1 MLIFRDRFVVQ
12 SMLGKWMR
20 EKMNSTTEA
29 QLTQNAI
36 KLDRLNREVVK
47 AVIEWNPDNIGKV
60 LQEYVDTRRR
70 IKTALI
76 DYPVAKIHDYRA
88 KNVLSKIG
96 QGESF
101 QADNIIKMLESQSQ
115 ENMSLEALD
124 DSEIEQ
130 LGSDLF
136 YSWYSHYEYIEAFY
150 DIGSL
155 IVSITI
161 PEVLKVYVSEAR
173 SCFAFQQYNAVYGL
187 CRTILESAIRHTCE
201 RKGFIKKS
209 GNVVDIEDYK
219 PAELIN
225 KVARGNLRDRLKDIY
240 RKTSALLHGRKT
252 ITSEDAKEMFRGT
265 LKAVQDLY
273 K

>member
-1 MLIFRDRFVVQ
+1 M
-12 SMLGKWMR
+12 
-20 EKMNSTTEA
+20 KMNSAIEG

-36 KLDRLNREVVK
+36 KLEKLNRAVVK
-47 AVIEWNPDNIGKV
+47 AVIEWNTDNLSKS
-60 LQEYVDTRRR
+60 LQEYVDLKIK

-76 DYPVAKIHDYRA
+76 DYPVAKIHDHLA
-88 KNVLSKIG
+88 KDVLRKIG

-101 QADNIIKMLESQSQ
+101 QADNLIKILESQSQ
-115 ENMSLEALD
+115 EAVSLEELD
-124 DSEIEQ
+124 EAEIEK

-136 YSWYSHYEYIEAFY
+136 YSWYSHFEYIEALY

-161 PEVLKVYVSEAR
+161 PETLRTYVSEAR
-173 SCFAFQQYNAVYGL
+173 SCYAFQQYNAVYGL
-187 CRTILESAIRHTCE
+187 CRTILETAIRHTCE

-209 GNVVDIEDYK
+209 DRNIVDIESYK

-225 KVARGNLRDRLKDIY
+225 KAAKGELRRRLKDIY
-240 RKTSALLHGRKT
+240 SNTSTMLHGRKT
-252 ITSEDAKEMFRGT
+252 IKSEDAKTMFRNT

>member
-1 MLIFRDRFVVQ
+1 
-12 SMLGKWMR
+12 
-20 EKMNSTTEA
+20 MNSAIEA
-29 QLTQNAI
+29 QLTQDAI
-36 KLDRLNREVVK
+36 KLDRLNRDVVK
-47 AVIEWNPDNIGKV
+47 AVVEWNPDNIGKS
-60 LQEYVDTRRR
+60 LKEYIDTKVK

-76 DYPVAKIHDYRA
+76 DFPVAKIHDHLA

-101 QADNIIKMLESQSQ
+101 QADNIIKMLESQS
-115 ENMSLEALD
+115 EEKVSLEALD
-124 DSEIEQ
+124 ESEIEQ

-136 YSWYSHYEYIEAFY
+136 YSWYSHYEYIEALY

-161 PEVLKVYVSEAR
+161 PEALKTYVSEAR

-201 RKGFIKKS
+201 RKGYLKRGSNI
-209 GNVVDIEDYK
+209 VDIESYK

-225 KVARGNLRDRLKDIY
+225 KAARGDLRNRVKDIY
-240 RKTSALLHGRKT
+240 SKTSTLLHGRKT
-252 ITSEDAKEMFRGT
+252 IKSEDAKKMFRDT

>member
-1 MLIFRDRFVVQ
+1 
-12 SMLGKWMR
+12 
-20 EKMNSTTEA
+20 MNSSIEA
-29 QLTQNAI
+29 QLTENAI
-36 KLDRLNREVVK
+36 KLDRLNRDVVK
-47 AVIEWNPDNIGKV
+47 AVVEWNPDNIGKS
-60 LQEYVDTRRR
+60 LKEYIDTKVK

-76 DYPVAKIHDYRA
+76 DFPVAKIHDHLA

-101 QADNIIKMLESQSQ
+101 QADNIIKILESQS
-115 ENMSLEALD
+115 EEKVSLERLD
-124 DSEIEQ
+124 DTEIEQ

-136 YSWYSHYEYIEAFY
+136 YSWYSHYEYIQALY

-161 PEVLKVYVSEAR
+161 PEALKTYVSEAR

-201 RKGFIKKS
+201 RKGDLKRG
-209 GNVVDIEDYK
+209 GNVVDIESYK

-225 KVARGNLRDRLKDIY
+225 KAARGDLRDRVKDIY
-240 RKTSALLHGRKT
+240 SKTSTLLHGRKT
-252 ITSEDAKEMFRGT
+252 IKSEDAKKCSEI
-265 LKAVQDLY
+265 L
-273 K
+273 

>member
-1 MLIFRDRFVVQ
+1 
-12 SMLGKWMR
+12 
-20 EKMNSTTEA
+20 MNCVIEA
-29 QLTQNAI
+29 QLTQDAI
-36 KLDRLNREVVK
+36 KLDRLNRDVVK
-47 AVIEWNPDNIGKV
+47 AVVEWNPDNISKSLKEYIDTKV
-60 LQEYVDTRRR
+60 K

-76 DYPVAKIHDYRA
+76 DFPVAKIHDHLA

-101 QADNIIKMLESQSQ
+101 QADNIIKMLESQS
-115 ENMSLEALD
+115 EEEVSLEALD

-136 YSWYSHYEYIEAFY
+136 YSWYSHYEYIEALY

-161 PEVLKVYVSEAR
+161 PEALKTYVSEAR
-173 SCFAFQQYNAVYGL
+173 SCYAFQQYNAVYGL

-201 RKGFIKKS
+201 RKGYLKRGGK
-209 GNVVDIEDYK
+209 VVDIESYK

-225 KVARGNLRDRLKDIY
+225 KAARGDLRDRVKDIY
-240 RKTSALLHGRKT
+240 SKTSTLLHGRKT
-252 ITSEDAKEMFRGT
+252 IKSEDAKKMFRDT

>member
-1 MLIFRDRFVVQ
+1 
-12 SMLGKWMR
+12 
-20 EKMNSTTEA
+20 MNPEIEA
-29 QLTQNAI
+29 QLTQDAT
-36 KLDRLNREVVK
+36 KLDKLNRAVVK
-47 AVIEWNPDNIGKV
+47 AVIEWNPDNIGKS
-60 LQEYVDTRRR
+60 LKEYVNTKVK

-76 DYPVAKIHDYRA
+76 DFPVAKIHDHLA

-115 ENMSLEALD
+115 EAVSLEALD
-124 DSEIEQ
+124 DSEIEK

-136 YSWYSHYEYIEAFY
+136 YSWYSHYEYIEALY

-161 PEVLKVYVSEAR
+161 PETLRTYVSEAR
-173 SCFAFQQYNAVYGL
+173 SCYAFQQYNAVYGL

-201 RKGFIKKS
+201 RKGFITRGS
-209 GNVVDIEDYK
+209 NVVDIEFYK

-225 KVARGNLRDRLKDIY
+225 KAAKGNLRQRLKDIY
-240 RKTSALLHGRKT
+240 SKTSTLLHGRKT
-252 ITSEDAKEMFRGT
+252 IKSEDAKKMFRDT

>member
-1 MLIFRDRFVVQ
+1 
-12 SMLGKWMR
+12 
-20 EKMNSTTEA
+20 MNSEIEA
-29 QLTQNAI
+29 QLTQDAI

-47 AVIEWNPDNIGKV
+47 AVIEWKPDNIGKA
-60 LQEYVDTRRR
+60 LKEYVGTKIK

-76 DYPVAKIHDYRA
+76 DYPVAKIHDHLA

-101 QADNIIKMLESQSQ
+101 QADNILKMLESQFQ
-115 ENMSLEALD
+115 EKVSFESLD
-124 DSEIEQ
+124 DFEIEQ

-136 YSWYSHYEYIEAFY
+136 YSWYSHYQYIEALY

-161 PEVLKVYVSEAR
+161 PETLREYVSEAR
-173 SCFAFQQYNAVYGL
+173 SCYAFQQYNAVYGL
-187 CRTILESAIRHTCE
+187 CRIILESAIRHTCE
-201 RKGFIKKS
+201 RKGFIERR
-209 GNVVDIEDYK
+209 GNVVDIESYK

-225 KVARGNLRDRLKDIY
+225 QAAKGDLRQRLKEIY
-240 RKTSALLHGRKT
+240 SKTSTLLHGRK
-252 ITSEDAKEMFRGT
+252 IIKSEDAKKMFRDT
-265 LKAVQDLY
+265 LKAAQDLY

>member
-1 MLIFRDRFVVQ
+1 
-12 SMLGKWMR
+12 
-20 EKMNSTTEA
+20 MNSAIEA
-29 QLTQNAI
+29 QLTQDAI
-36 KLDRLNREVVK
+36 KLDRLNRDVVK
-47 AVIEWNPDNIGKV
+47 AVVEWNPDNIGKS
-60 LQEYVDTRRR
+60 LKEYIDTKVK

-76 DYPVAKIHDYRA
+76 DFPVAKIHDNLA

-101 QADNIIKMLESQSQ
+101 QADNIIKMLESQS
-115 ENMSLEALD
+115 EEKVSLEALD
-124 DSEIEQ
+124 ESEIEQ

-136 YSWYSHYEYIEAFY
+136 YSWYSHYEYIEALY

-161 PEVLKVYVSEAR
+161 PEALKTYVSEAR

-201 RKGFIKKS
+201 RKGYLKRG
-209 GNVVDIEDYK
+209 GNIVDIESYK

-225 KVARGNLRDRLKDIY
+225 KAARGDLRDRVKDIY
-240 RKTSALLHGRKT
+240 SKTSTLLHGRKT
-252 ITSEDAKEMFRGT
+252 IKSEDAKKMFRDT

>member
-1 MLIFRDRFVVQ
+1 
-12 SMLGKWMR
+12 
-20 EKMNSTTEA
+20 MNPTIEA
-29 QLTQNAI
+29 QLTQDAI

-47 AVIEWNPDNIGKV
+47 AVLEWNPDNIGKS
-60 LQEYVDTRRR
+60 LKEYITIEVK

-76 DYPVAKIHDYRA
+76 DFPVAKIHDHLA

-101 QADNIIKMLESQSQ
+101 QADNIIKMLESRSQ
-115 ENMSLEALD
+115 EKVSLEALD

-136 YSWYSHYEYIEAFY
+136 YSWYSHYEYIEALY

-155 IVSITI
+155 IVSMTI
-161 PEVLKVYVSEAR
+161 PESLRAYVSEAR
-173 SCFAFQQYNAVYGL
+173 SCYAFQQYNAVYGL

-209 GNVVDIEDYK
+209 GNVVDIESYK

-225 KVARGNLRDRLKDIY
+225 KVAKGDLRDRLKDIY
-240 RKTSALLHGRKT
+240 SKTSTLLHGRKT
-252 ITSEDAKEMFRGT
+252 INSEDAKQMFMDT

>member
-1 MLIFRDRFVVQ
+1 
-12 SMLGKWMR
+12 
-20 EKMNSTTEA
+20 MNSSIEA
-29 QLTQNAI
+29 QLTQDAI
-36 KLDRLNREVVK
+36 KLDRLNRDVVK
-47 AVIEWNPDNIGKV
+47 AVVECNPDNIGKS
-60 LQEYVDTRRR
+60 LKEYIDTKVK

-76 DYPVAKIHDYRA
+76 DFPVAKIHDHLA

-101 QADNIIKMLESQSQ
+101 QADNIIKMLESQS
-115 ENMSLEALD
+115 EEKVSLEALD

-136 YSWYSHYEYIEAFY
+136 YSWYSHYEYIEALY

-161 PEVLKVYVSEAR
+161 PEALKTYVSEAR

-201 RKGFIKKS
+201 RKGYLKRG
-209 GNVVDIEDYK
+209 GNIVDIESYK

-225 KVARGNLRDRLKDIY
+225 KAARGDLRDRVKDIY
-240 RKTSALLHGRKT
+240 SKTSTLLHGRKT
-252 ITSEDAKEMFRGT
+252 IKSEDAKKMFRDT

>member
-1 MLIFRDRFVVQ
+1 
-12 SMLGKWMR
+12 
-20 EKMNSTTEA
+20 
-29 QLTQNAI
+29 
-36 KLDRLNREVVK
+36 LDRLNRDVVK
-47 AVIEWNPDNIGKV
+47 AVVEWNPDNIGKS
-60 LQEYVDTRRR
+60 LKEYIATKVK

-76 DYPVAKIHDYRA
+76 DFSVAKIHDHLA

-96 QGESF
+96 QGEPF
-101 QADNIIKMLESQSQ
+101 QADKIIKMLESQS
-115 ENMSLEALD
+115 EEKVSLEALD

-136 YSWYSHYEYIEAFY
+136 YSWYSHYEYIEALY

-161 PEVLKVYVSEAR
+161 PEALKTYVSEAR

-201 RKGFIKKS
+201 RKGLLKS
-209 GNVVDIEDYK
+209 VGKVVDIESYK

-225 KVARGNLRDRLKDIY
+225 KAAKGDLRDRIRDIY
-240 RKTSALLHGRKT
+240 SKTSTLLHGRKT
-252 ITSEDAKEMFRGT
+252 IKSEDAKIMFRDT